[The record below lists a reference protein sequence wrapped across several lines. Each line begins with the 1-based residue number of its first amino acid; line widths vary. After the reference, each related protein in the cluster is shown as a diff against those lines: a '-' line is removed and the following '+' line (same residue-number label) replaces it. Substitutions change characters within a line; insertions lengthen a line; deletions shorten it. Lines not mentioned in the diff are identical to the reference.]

1 MTTTMRL
8 LCACA
13 QLRRSDPLRIEY
25 YPLLLE
31 RLAEEGVGA
40 SGNDSLPVARAVL
53 RPALAGGR
61 ARGGLAVVPSFAPD
75 EPRRLKLLP

>member
-13 QLRRSDPLRIEY
+13 QLRMSDPLRIEY
-25 YPLLLE
+25 YPLLLL

-40 SGNDSLPVARAVL
+40 SGNDSLPVARSVL

-61 ARGGLAVVPSFAPD
+61 RGLVVATSLAPD
-75 EPRRLKLLP
+75 QPRRLKLLP